1 MTFEFTLFMIF
12 SLYPLVFLL
21 GEKDGITRLNDIYL
35 LKVFFLQN
43 ILFLVFYGQLLFLPF
58 NLFCPQYVGK

>member
-21 GEKDGITRLNDIYL
+21 GEKGWDNTIERYL
-35 LKVFFLQN
+35 SLKVFFLQN

-58 NLFCPQYVGK
+58 